1 MKPSI
6 RNTGLVF
13 LLIGAGLVAWGFLG
27 HLIPSPTFIAGGA
40 AIALTGVGLFFR
52 ARIAHRAGLVLSTIA
67 TGCGGW
73 TLYHAVYPTMT
84 SHLAVA
90 KAGILTA
97 VGLYLLVSLVWV
109 RPHFRRIPKA

>member
-6 RNTGLVF
+6 RNTGLAF
-13 LLIGAGLVAWGFLG
+13 LLLGAGLVGWGFLG
-27 HLIPSPTFIAGGA
+27 LLPSPTFIGGGA
-40 AIALTGVGLFFR
+40 AVALTGIGLLFR

-67 TGCGGW
+67 TGCGGYS
-73 TLYHAVYPTMT
+73 LYHAVYPTMS

-109 RPHFRRIPKA
+109 RPHFRRVTKV